1 MGWSDRSG
9 CEEGMMAEA
18 AKGVD
23 LGLGD
28 RCSRRAFGWA
38 EKSFEVRRGKMGMP
52 LFGGAGS
59 FSNWM
64 DYGSQRV
71 AMTCDGIGTKAEVA
85 ERMGIYRTLGY
96 DLVAMVADD
105 LVANGIEPMNLVN
118 VLDVDKP
125 DEGIIDELMEGLHAA
140 SVECGIAIVG
150 GEIAELGSRT
160 GGWGPRMHFNWS
172 ATAIGVPRNGCA
184 PIDGGRIEVGDV
196 VIALKSAGFRSNGF
210 SLVRSILERA
220 FGPSWHE
227 ARSVDGRSW
236 GEVVLTPS
244 FLCTPS
250 ILALID
256 AGVELRGVGHITGGG
271 IPSKFG
277 RVLKRSGLGA
287 RLDDLF
293 APHAFME
300 ELRAMGKVGVETAYR
315 QWNMG
320 NAMLVVV
327 PEEGAEGAL
336 SILKGRGVA
345 AKRAGE
351 IAPGPIV
358 IEGVPFQP

>member
-1 MGWSDRSG
+1 MSAGP
-9 CEEGMMAEA
+9 
-18 AKGVD
+18 KGVD

-28 RCSRRAFGWA
+28 RCSRRAFHWA
-38 EKSFEVRRGKMGMP
+38 ERSFAARQGKWGLP

-64 DYGSQRV
+64 DFGPLKV
-71 AMTCDGIGTKAEVA
+71 AMTCDGIGTKAELA
-85 ERMGIYRTLGY
+85 ERTGIYRTLGY

-105 LVANGIEPMNLVN
+105 LVANGIEPINLVN

-125 DEGIIDELMEGLHAA
+125 DEDIIDQLMEGLHAA
-140 SVECGIAIVG
+140 AMECGIAIVG

-160 GGWGPRMHFNWS
+160 GGWGPRMHFNWC
-172 ATAIGVPRNGCA
+172 ATAIGVPRNGCE
-184 PIDGGRIEVGDV
+184 PIDGGQIAVGDA

-210 SLVRSILERA
+210 SLVRSILEHA
-220 FGPSWHE
+220 YGPAWHE
-227 ARSVDGRSW
+227 VPSVNGRSW
-236 GEVVLTPS
+236 GEVALTPS
-244 FLCTPS
+244 ILYTPT

-256 AGVELRGVGHITGGG
+256 AGVPLRGVAHITGGG

-277 RVLKRSGLGA
+277 RVLKKSGLGA
-287 RLDDLF
+287 RLDRLF
-293 APHAFME
+293 APQDFVKQLQ
-300 ELRAMGKVGVETAYR
+300 ELGNVEFETAYR

-327 PEEGAEGAL
+327 PPGAADSTL
-336 SILKGRGVA
+336 SILNARGVA
-345 AKRAGE
+345 AQIAGE

-358 IEGVPFQP
+358 IQGVPFPS

>member
-1 MGWSDRSG
+1 
-9 CEEGMMAEA
+9 MATGP
-18 AKGVD
+18 KGVD
-23 LGLGD
+23 IGLGD
-28 RCSRRAFGWA
+28 RCSRRAFRWA
-38 EKSFEVRRGKMGMP
+38 ERSFEARRGTLGLP

-64 DYGSQRV
+64 DFGPIKV

-85 ERMGIYRTLGY
+85 ERTGIYRTLGY

-125 DEGIIDELMEGLHAA
+125 DEAIVDELMEGLHDAA
-140 SVECGIAIVG
+140 MECGIAIVG

-184 PIDGGRIEVGDV
+184 PIDGGQIEVGDV

-220 FGPSWHE
+220 FGPLWHE
-227 ARSVDGRSW
+227 AKYADGRTW
-236 GEVVLTPS
+236 GEVALTPS
-244 FLCTPS
+244 KLFTPS

-256 AGVELRGVGHITGGG
+256 AGVPLRGVGHITGGG

-287 RLDDLF
+287 RLDGLF
-293 APHAFME
+293 APHDFMKQLLE
-300 ELRAMGKVGVETAYR
+300 MGGVDFETAYR

-327 PEEGAEGAL
+327 PPGAAEATL
-336 SILKGRGVA
+336 SLLSNRGVA
-345 AKRAGE
+345 AQTAGE

-358 IEGVPFQP
+358 IQGVSFTP

>member
-1 MGWSDRSG
+1 
-9 CEEGMMAEA
+9 MAEGP
-18 AKGVD
+18 KGVD

-28 RCSRRAFGWA
+28 RCSRRAFRWA
-38 EKSFEVRRGKMGMP
+38 ERSFEARRGKTGLP

-64 DYGSQRV
+64 DFGPLRV
-71 AMTCDGIGTKAEVA
+71 AMTCDGIGTKAELA
-85 ERMGIYRTLGY
+85 ERTGIYTTLGY

-105 LVANGIEPMNLVN
+105 LVANGIEPVNLVN

-125 DEGIIDELMEGLHAA
+125 DEEIVDQLMQGLHAA
-140 SVECGIAIVG
+140 ATECGIAVVG

-184 PIDGGRIEVGDV
+184 PIDGGQIEAGDAV
-196 VIALKSAGFRSNGF
+196 VALKSAGFRSNGF
-210 SLVRSILERA
+210 SLVRSILEHA
-220 FGPSWHE
+220 YGPSWHDVP
-227 ARSVDGRSW
+227 SVDGRSW
-236 GEVVLTPS
+236 GEVALTPS
-244 FLCTPS
+244 ILYTPA

-256 AGVELRGVGHITGGG
+256 AGIPLRGVGHITGGG

-287 RLDDLF
+287 RLDRLF
-293 APHAFME
+293 APQDFVNKLL
-300 ELRAMGKVGVETAYR
+300 ELGGIDFETAYR

-320 NAMLVVV
+320 NAMLLVV
-327 PEEGAEGAL
+327 PPGAADSTLAL
-336 SILKGRGVA
+336 LSARGVSA
-345 AKRAGE
+345 QWAGE
-351 IAPGPIV
+351 IAPGPIA
-358 IEGVPFQP
+358 IQGVPFKP